1 MQLTIANQPVFA
13 YSGGRAFTTD
23 APVALLIHGAGHDH
37 SVWNL
42 LARRLAHHGFGVLA
56 PDLPGH
62 GRSGGAALASIEALA
77 GWIGQFLEAAGAQRA
92 NLIGHSMGSLIAL
105 QFAAECP
112 ERVDKLVLIGS
123 VAPMPVAR
131 PLLDAAQHDRDA
143 AHAMINQWSYSPD
156 AQLGRSASPG
166 LHLPNLNLR
175 LMERQAPGV
184 LATDLGA
191 CNAYTEGLTAA
202 ARVAA
207 ATMLICG
214 TRDQMTPPRAAR
226 PLHQALGNANGGARM
241 ITLEGAGHAIM
252 AEAPEA
258 LARAIEAFLSTG

>member
-13 YSGGRAFTTD
+13 YTGGRAFSAD
-23 APVALLIHGAGHDH
+23 APVAVLIHGAGHDH

-42 LARRLAHHGFGVLA
+42 LARRLAHHGFAVLA

-77 GWIGQFLEAAGAQRA
+77 GWIGQLLDAAGAQHA
-92 NLIGHSMGSLIAL
+92 NLVGHSMGSLIAL
-105 QFAAECP
+105 QCAAEYP
-112 ERVDKLVLIGS
+112 ERVGKLVLVGS

-131 PLLDAAQHDRDA
+131 PLLDAARHDRDA
-143 AHAMINQWSYSPD
+143 AHAMINQWSYSPE

-166 LHLPNLNLR
+166 LHLPNVNLR

-191 CNAYTEGLTAA
+191 CNAYTEGLAAA
-202 ARVAA
+202 ARVTAA
-207 ATMLICG
+207 SLLICG
-214 TRDQMTPPRAAR
+214 SRDQMTPPRAAR
-226 PLHQALGNANGGARM
+226 PLHQALVNANGGARM

-258 LARAIEAFLSTG
+258 LAREVETFLSTG